1 MQPYKLKLLDGPSH
15 FGEPVVALLS
25 LFFHKRCYVLL
36 STEFHGISGGVG
48 EECSHKDTEIPGSI
62 FLGSSSFIESELV
75 LVDQKKLI
83 VLKLDLQCKIK
94 SYYRL
99 NALTSLIGFS
109 IRLFVEM

>member
-1 MQPYKLKLLDGPSH
+1 MLTIEL
-15 FGEPVVALLS
+15 
-25 LFFHKRCYVLL
+25 
-36 STEFHGISGGVG
+36 HGSCGGVG
-48 EECSHKDTEIPGSI
+48 EECLPKDSEIPGSI

-83 VLKLDLQCKIK
+83 VLKLDLKCKLEP
-94 SYYRL
+94 YYSL